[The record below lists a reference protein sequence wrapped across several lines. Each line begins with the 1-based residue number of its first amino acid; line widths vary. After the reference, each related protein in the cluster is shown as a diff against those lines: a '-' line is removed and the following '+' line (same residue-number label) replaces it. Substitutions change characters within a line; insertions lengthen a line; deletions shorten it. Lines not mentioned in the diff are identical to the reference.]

1 MEKYFNI
8 INNFINTKYIN
19 NFPIEIHEKI
29 KYLFNDGKRIRPILS
44 LCFCSIENENP
55 SEIILNLCI
64 SIEII
69 HCLSL
74 VIDDLPEM
82 DNDFIRRGKDAFHI
96 KYGQEYTN
104 FFIYYIL
111 NKLFMILNNGLDDGL
126 GNGLNGGL
134 GDGLGGSGC
143 NINELN
149 IKYARDIMHLFKVNL
164 NNLIDGQYI
173 DMEFNK
179 QITETQA
186 SNTCCNIDILY
197 EIVIEVIFSFLEDID
212 IDMDIELLVQDK
224 QNILDR
230 KIYENIILNLKKT
243 GTLFALSIN
252 IGYLLQLWNRK
263 IDRHSSKNKYTNIV
277 GTISIEDSVAGDSV
291 AGDSV
296 NGIAVDSIDNIFD
309 IVAIWGYMFG
319 YIFQISDDILDYEK
333 DKGENKPNICVIL
346 GKENTIILFNHC
358 CNWLRNLL
366 KTINENSLRC
376 WKTFFIDIETINQ
389 LIYKIENR
397 IL

>member
-1 MEKYFNI
+1 MEKNFDI

-19 NFPIEIHEKI
+19 NFPIEIHDKI

-44 LCFCSIENENP
+44 LCFCSIENENA

-64 SIEII
+64 SIELI

-82 DNDFIRRGKDAFHI
+82 DNDFIRRGKETFHR
-96 KYGQEYTN
+96 KYGNEYTN
-104 FFIYYIL
+104 FFIYYML
-111 NKLFMILNNGLDDGL
+111 NKLFMILNNGLDD
-126 GNGLNGGL
+126 NFSNRMS
-134 GDGLGGSGC
+134 D
-143 NINELN
+143 INELN
-149 IKYARDIMHLFKVNL
+149 INYARDIIHLFKVNL

-173 DMEFNK
+173 DMESNK
-179 QITETQA
+179 QITTAQG
-186 SNTCCNIDILY
+186 SNNFGNTCCNIDILY
-197 EIVIEVIFSFLEDID
+197 EIVIEVIFSFLEDMD
-212 IDMDIELLVQDK
+212 IDLDMDPLTQEM
-224 QNILDR
+224 LDR

-243 GTLFALSIN
+243 GTLFALSTN

-263 IDRHSSKNKYTNIV
+263 IDRHSSKINSNN
-277 GTISIEDSVAGDSV
+277 SVGDSV
-291 AGDSV
+291 AGDSIAGDCV

-346 GKENTIILFNHC
+346 GKENTIILFNNC
-358 CNWLRNLL
+358 CNWVRNLL

-376 WKTFFIDIETINQ
+376 WVTFYIDMETINQ
-389 LIYKIENR
+389 LIDKIQNR
-397 IL
+397 ILEN

>member
-1 MEKYFNI
+1 MEKYFDI

-19 NFPIEIHEKI
+19 NFPIEIHDKI

-44 LCFCSIENENP
+44 LCFCSIENENT
-55 SEIILNLCI
+55 SEIILNVSI
-64 SIEII
+64 SIELI

-82 DNDFIRRGKDAFHI
+82 DNDFIRREKDAFHI

-104 FFIYYIL
+104 FFIYYML
-111 NKLFMILNNGLDDGL
+111 NKLFMIL
-126 GNGLNGGL
+126 GNGL
-134 GDGLGGSGC
+134 GDSGC
-143 NINELN
+143 DINELN

-179 QITETQA
+179 QITMAQA
-186 SNTCCNIDILY
+186 SNTCSNIDILY

-212 IDMDIELLVQDK
+212 IDMDPLTQDK
-224 QNILDR
+224 QEMLDR

-243 GTLFALSIN
+243 GTLFALSTN

-263 IDRHSSKNKYTNIV
+263 IDRHS
-277 GTISIEDSVAGDSV
+277 TINSNSG

-296 NGIAVDSIDNIFD
+296 NGIVVDSIDNIFD

-333 DKGENKPNICVIL
+333 DKDENKPNICVIL
-346 GKENTIILFNHC
+346 GKENTIILFNNC

-376 WKTFFIDIETINQ
+376 WETFYIDIETINK
-389 LIYKIENR
+389 LIDKIENR
-397 IL
+397 ILEKKILYNNKYKIINTI